1 MQKVGEKQIIMNTK
15 ENNKQHDKQIS
26 ETKVYWCESCNLPIY
41 LDTCPMCGQATK
53 YVATDARV
61 VFPEEKLLL
70 AIIEKKEPLAYENSF
85 VINNINTYIID
96 GIKHTISIQK
106 LKELPMDEILY
117 IKQEFKE
124 PLAYENSFVINNINT
139 YIIDGIKHTIS
150 IQKLKELP
158 MDEILYIKQEFV
170 ICFLSTIQSNLLYT
184 NGSTKNRTPI
194 SFVLF

>member
-1 MQKVGEKQIIMNTK
+1 MSLCLLYSPTAFNLCKFLFIKPLFLNMQKVGEKQIIMNTK

-117 IKQEFKE
+117 IKQEF
-124 PLAYENSFVINNINT
+124 
-139 YIIDGIKHTIS
+139 
-150 IQKLKELP
+150 
-158 MDEILYIKQEFV
+158 V